1 MLIFD
6 VRNNMLSASALFEKG
21 VKFFKID
28 CFVLAAR
35 IVPQKSCGV
44 YDSLR
49 VQVFMD
55 CNVLT
60 SFLVY
65 CSYELFVAFW
75 TPY

>member
-1 MLIFD
+1 
-6 VRNNMLSASALFEKG
+6 MLSASALFEKG
-21 VKFFKID
+21 VKFFKTD

-35 IVPQKSCGV
+35 IIPHKSCGV
-44 YDSLR
+44 YDVFR
-49 VQVFMD
+49 VHIFMA

-60 SFLVY
+60 SLLVY